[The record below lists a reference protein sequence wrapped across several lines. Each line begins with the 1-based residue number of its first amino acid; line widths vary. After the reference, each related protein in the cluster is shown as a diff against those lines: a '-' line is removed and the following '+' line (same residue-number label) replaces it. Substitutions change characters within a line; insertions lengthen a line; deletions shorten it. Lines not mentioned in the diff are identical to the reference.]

1 MYPLSILFCCIYT
14 SKSWKDIYVSDMRD
28 NIIKTLQNFDVTF
41 DLVSSIWRVKVKES
55 LALGKDFAG
64 IVVPKNVQS
73 FSHFA
78 SSSTSSINRF
88 SDGID
93 SMINS
98 FQAFENCLV
107 FLRLEKAWLIDM
119 VDHKGVK
126 CRAWV
131 WTFVTFFWKEYLW
144 SKNLMS
150 PTKHYIVFESHKN
163 VSNETFKS
171 DFQILWRTCTESYRI
186 THQWIFVKK
195 PPVNRML

>member
-1 MYPLSILFCCIYT
+1 MHSNLLRSGNLKVQKECILFCCIYPL
-14 SKSWKDIYVSDMRD
+14 KSWKDRYVSDMRD
-28 NIIKTLQNFDVTF
+28 NMINTLLNFDMTF
-41 DLVSSIWRVKVKES
+41 DLVSSIWRVKVKEA

-78 SSSTSSINRF
+78 SSSTSRINRF

-93 SMINS
+93 SMIDL

-119 VDHKGVK
+119 VDHEGVK

-131 WTFVTFFWKEYLW
+131 WTFVTFFLK
-144 SKNLMS
+144 
-150 PTKHYIVFESHKN
+150 
-163 VSNETFKS
+163 
-171 DFQILWRTCTESYRI
+171 RI
-186 THQWIFVKK
+186 FMI
-195 PPVNRML
+195 